1 MKVQTGALDRKTGLP
16 LNTEG
21 DVRMMRYLDVS
32 SYEYSEMVSLLV
44 NQVADEYKRVFN
56 GSQIKTI
63 KVVGAVMHQ
72 LLMTELPLRISKTTL
87 CSSNTMK
94 DITDR
99 LGKMYPRLFK
109 CLRGYPT
116 RTHQV
121 PSIIAWNYG
130 VRELFMKAIA
140 KHYHSKGKVLSLVD
154 YVPSEDEDLLE
165 KRYLANK
172 EKIKQSKEI

>member
-32 SYEYSEMVSLLV
+32 SYEYSEIVSLLV
-44 NQVADEYKRVFN
+44 AQVADEYKRVFN
-56 GSQIKTI
+56 GSQVKTI
-63 KVVGAVMHQ
+63 KVVRAVMYQ
-72 LLMTELPLRISKTTL
+72 LLMTEFPLRISKTTL

-99 LGKMYPRLFK
+99 LGEIYPRLFK
-109 CLRGYPT
+109 CRRGYPT

-130 VRELFMKAIA
+130 VRELFMKAVA
-140 KHYHSKGKVLSLVD
+140 KHYHINSKVMDLVN
-154 YVPSEDEDLLE
+154 YIPSEDEDLLE

-172 EKIKQSKEI
+172 ERIKQNKES